1 MTPMLRYLAFG
12 ITYAFAAAVQPGPF
26 QSYLVSQ
33 TLSKGWRH
41 TLPAAFAPL
50 LSDGPIIVLVLL
62 VLANMPGGLVQI
74 LQIAGGVFLL
84 YLAVGAFRAWQG
96 YDVTKVVPAQASQQT
111 VLKAALVNILNP
123 APYLGWSLVMGPL
136 LLAGWRETPA
146 NGIALLLGF
155 YGTMVISQAGI
166 IMLFAAARN
175 LGPQVS
181 RVLLGVSALALACFG
196 LYELWL
202 GTRVYWWQ

>member
-1 MTPMLRYLAFG
+1 MVRYLLFG

-26 QSYLVSQ
+26 QSYLISQ
-33 TLSKGWRH
+33 ALSKGWRR

-62 VLANMPGGLVQI
+62 LLVNMPGGLIQI

-84 YLAVGAFRAWQG
+84 YLAAGAFRAWRA
-96 YDVTKVVPAQASQQT
+96 YDVTKVAPTQASQQT
-111 VLKAALVNILNP
+111 VLEAALVNLLNP

-155 YGTMVISQAGI
+155 YGTMVISSAGI

-181 RVLLGVSALALACFG
+181 RALLGVSALALACFG
-196 LYELWL
+196 VYELWL
-202 GTRVYWWQ
+202 GTRAYWWQ

>member
-1 MTPMLRYLAFG
+1 MLRYLIFG

-26 QSYLVSQ
+26 QSYLISQ
-33 TLSKGWRH
+33 TLSRGWRH
-41 TLPAAFAPL
+41 TLPAAFAPI
-50 LSDGPIIVLVLL
+50 LSDGPIIVLVLFL
-62 VLANMPGGLVQI
+62 LSNMPGGLVQI

-84 YLAVGAFRAWQG
+84 YLAAGALKAWRN
-96 YDVTKVVPAQASQQT
+96 YAASKVALAQPSQQT
-111 VLKAALVNILNP
+111 VLKAAVVNLLNP

-136 LLAGWRETPA
+136 LLEGWRETPV
-146 NGIALLLGF
+146 NGMALLLGF
-155 YGTMVISQAGI
+155 YGTMVVSQAGI

-202 GTRVYWWQ
+202 GTRTYWWQ

>member
-1 MTPMLRYLAFG
+1 MVRYLIFG

-33 TLSKGWRH
+33 TLSRGWRH

-50 LSDGPIIVLVLL
+50 LSDGPVIVLVLL
-62 VLANMPGGLVQI
+62 VLTNMPSGLVQI

-84 YLAVGAFRAWQG
+84 YLAAGAFRAWRA
-96 YDVTKVVPAQASQQT
+96 YDVSKVALAQASRQT
-111 VLKAALVNILNP
+111 VLKATLVNLLNP

-146 NGIALLLGF
+146 NGVALLAGF
-155 YGTMVISQAGI
+155 YTTMVASQAGI

-181 RVLLGVSALALACFG
+181 RALLGVSALALACFG

-202 GTRVYWWQ
+202 GARVYW

>member
-1 MTPMLRYLAFG
+1 MARYLLFG

-26 QSYLVSQ
+26 QSYLISQ
-33 TLSKGWRH
+33 ALSKGWRH
-41 TLPAAFAPL
+41 TLPAALAPL
-50 LSDGPIIVLVLL
+50 LSDGPVIVLVLL
-62 VLANMPGGLVQI
+62 LLTNMPGSLVQI

-84 YLAVGAFRAWQG
+84 YLAAGAFRAWRA
-96 YDVTKVVPAQASQQT
+96 YDVTKVAPVQASQQT

-146 NGIALLLGF
+146 NGIALLVGF
-155 YGTMVISQAGI
+155 YGTMVISLAGI
-166 IMLFAAARN
+166 IVLFAAARN

-181 RVLLGVSALALACFG
+181 RALLGVSALALACFG
-196 LYELWL
+196 VYELWL
-202 GTRVYWWQ
+202 GTRVFWWQ

>member
-1 MTPMLRYLAFG
+1 MARYLLFG

-26 QSYLVSQ
+26 QSYLISQ
-33 TLSKGWRH
+33 ALSKGWRH

-50 LSDGPIIVLVLL
+50 LSDGPVILLVLL
-62 VLANMPGGLVQI
+62 LLTNMPGSLVQI

-84 YLAVGAFRAWQG
+84 YLAAGAFRAWRA
-96 YDVTKVVPAQASQQT
+96 YDVTKVVPVQASQQT

-136 LLAGWRETPA
+136 LLAGWRENPA
-146 NGIALLLGF
+146 NGIALLVGF

-196 LYELWL
+196 VYELWL
-202 GTRVYWWQ
+202 GTRVFWWQ

>member
-1 MTPMLRYLAFG
+1 MLRYLIFG

-62 VLANMPGGLVQI
+62 VLTNMPGGLVQI
-74 LQIAGGVFLL
+74 LQVAGGIFLL
-84 YLAVGAFRAWQG
+84 YLAAGAFRAWRA
-96 YDVTKVVPAQASQQT
+96 YDVSKVALAQASQQT
-111 VLKAALVNILNP
+111 VLKATLVNLLNP

-155 YGTMVISQAGI
+155 YGTMVISLAGI

-175 LGPQVS
+175 MGPQVS
-181 RVLLGVSALALACFG
+181 RALLGVSALALACFG

-202 GTRVYWWQ
+202 GTRAYWWQ